1 MAKTAVNWDQVAS
14 EIIAGVGGRENI
26 RSLSHC
32 ATRLRFKL
40 KDEGKANTQA
50 LKANDNV
57 VTVMQAGGQYQVVI
71 GNDVPRA
78 YAAISQST
86 GLGGESAEEEGDQPK
101 GNLLNRFIEL
111 ISSVFLPILWTLAG
125 AGLIKAFLALA
136 VTLGFDNTSQE
147 YILLNAVG
155 DAIINFLPF
164 AIAITAAKR
173 FKANQFT
180 SLALAGILLYPSI
193 IELNAAGEPVHFFG
207 IPVVMVSYVSSVI
220 PIIVAV
226 WLQSLL
232 EKWLNK
238 VLPSALRNFTTPML
252 VLPIVGLGTLMT
264 VGPLTTLAASSV
276 AAGITWV
283 WNVAPWL
290 AGGLLGGF
298 WQVLVI
304 FGLHWGLVPVMLNN
318 LTTLG
323 QDVMAPAVL
332 APVLAQGAAA
342 LAVMF
347 KTRDAKLKQVA
358 GPASLSGLLAG
369 ITEPAVYGVNLP
381 LKKPFIFACIGGAIG
396 GSMAAAGGA
405 YNTAFIIP
413 GGLALPAFLQNGS
426 VALTLGGVAI
436 ALVFA
441 FTATYFFGVPTQSQE
456 SDAENTFAEKLEN
469 GEDSG
474 IPSPTI
480 PADSKVVPAD
490 AVVVPAGTLVAV
502 PVSSTSTTDLVSP
515 ASGTSV
521 ALSDV
526 NDPVFSSGAMGKG
539 FAVVPENGS
548 VFAPISGTVV
558 TTMASGHA
566 YGIRSETGVE
576 VLVHV
581 GIDTVKLGGQHFTP
595 YVSKGDTVAAGD
607 PLVAFDRDAV
617 AALGID
623 TSVITIVTNSGNFST
638 IEPRLDARLEAGELA
653 AVIER

>member
-86 GLGGESAEEEGDQPK
+86 GQGGESAEEEGDQPK

-413 GGLALPAFLQNGS
+413 GGLALPAFLQKGS

-480 PADSKVVPAD
+480 PADSKMVPAD
-490 AVVVPAGTLVAV
+490 AVVVPAGILVAV

>member
-1 MAKTAVNWDQVAS
+1 MAKTAVNWEQVAG
-14 EIIAGVGGRENI
+14 EIIAGVGGHENV
-26 RSLSHC
+26 RSFTHC

-40 KDEGKANTQA
+40 KDEAKANTEA
-50 LKANDNV
+50 LKANDSV

-71 GNDVPRA
+71 GNDVPKV

-86 GLGGESAEEEGDQPK
+86 GLGGDTVEDEGDQPK

-136 VTLGFDNTSQE
+136 VTLGFDGTSQE

-164 AIAITAAKR
+164 AIAVTAAKR

-193 IELNAAGEPVHFFG
+193 IELNAAGEPVDFFG

-232 EKWLNK
+232 EGWLNR
-238 VLPSALRNFTTPML
+238 VLPSAIRNFSTPML

-276 AAGITWV
+276 AAAITWV

-342 LAVMF
+342 LAVML

-396 GSMAAAGGA
+396 GGMAAAGGA
-405 YNTAFIIP
+405 YTTAFIVP

-426 VALTLGGVAI
+426 VILTLLGVLI
-436 ALVFA
+436 ALAFA
-441 FTATYFFGVPTQSQE
+441 FTATFFFGVPAVQKETE
-456 SDAENTFAEKLEN
+456 DNPFVEKLEQ

-474 IPSPTI
+474 IPAPTL
-480 PADSKVVPAD
+480 PAGSKVVPAD
-490 AVVVPAGTLVAV
+490 AVVVPAGTPVAV
-502 PVSSTSTTDLVSP
+502 PVDTTSTTDLVSP
-515 ASGTSV
+515 AAGSTV
-521 ALSDV
+521 ALADV
-526 NDPVFSSGAMGKG
+526 NDPVFSSGAMGTG
-539 FAVVPENGS
+539 FAVLPENGS
-548 VFAPISGTVV
+548 VFAPISGKIV
-558 TTMASGHA
+558 TAMASGHA

-581 GIDTVKLGGQHFTP
+581 GIDTVKLNGEHFTP
-595 YVSKGDTVAAGD
+595 YVAKGDTVAAGD

-623 TSVITIVTNSGNFST
+623 TSVITIVTNSGSFST
-638 IEPRLDARLEAGELA
+638 VEPRIGVQLEAGELA
-653 AVIER
+653 TVIER

>member
-14 EIIAGVGGRENI
+14 EIIAGVGGRENV
-26 RSLSHC
+26 RSLAHC

-40 KDEGKANTQA
+40 KDETKANTEA
-50 LKANDNV
+50 LKANGSV

-71 GNDVPRA
+71 GNDVPKA
-78 YAAISQST
+78 YEAINKST
-86 GLGGESAEEEGDQPK
+86 GLGSKSTEEEGNQPK

-125 AGLIKAFLALA
+125 AGLIKVFLALA
-136 VTLGFDNTSQE
+136 VTLGFNAESQE
-147 YILLNAVG
+147 HVLLNAVG

-226 WLQSLL
+226 WLQSML
-232 EKWLNK
+232 ETWLNK

-264 VGPLTTLAASSV
+264 VGPLTTLVASSV

-342 LAVMF
+342 LAVML
-347 KTRDAKLKQVA
+347 KTRDGKLKQVA

-405 YNTAFIIP
+405 YTTTFIVP

-426 VALTLGGVAI
+426 VVLTLGGVAI
-436 ALVFA
+436 ALAFA
-441 FTATYFFGVPTQSQE
+441 FIATYFFGVPTKS
-456 SDAENTFAEKLEN
+456 AETKTDNAFAEKLEN

-474 IPSPTI
+474 IPAPTI

-490 AVVVPAGTLVAV
+490 AVVVPAGIPVAV
-502 PVSSTSTTDLVSP
+502 PVSSSSTTDLVSP
-515 ASGTSV
+515 ATGTSL
-521 ALSDV
+521 ALADV

-539 FAVVPENGS
+539 FAVVPETGS
-548 VFAPISGTVV
+548 VFAPISGKIVTVMD
-558 TTMASGHA
+558 TGHA

-576 VLVHV
+576 VLIHV
-581 GIDTVKLGGQHFTP
+581 GIDTVTLNGKHFTP
-595 YVSKGDTVAAGD
+595 YVAKGDTIAAGQ
-607 PLVAFDRDAV
+607 PLVAFDREAV
-617 AALGID
+617 ETMGID

-638 IEPRLDARLEAGELA
+638 IEPRTGLHLSAGELA